1 MTPFRPMN
9 GTDTPTTNK
18 RTASPYNQNTTTGP
32 FAERGGPHTSGR
44 AGASPS
50 GGVADGS
57 VHRSFLSPGTVR
69 GLQAAEY
76 DPDWPSEE
84 ELRAKAPRYTRRE
97 QLRDGALFLVC
108 MAALAL
114 LAALGGGCEL
124 DDASRAPAAAPTTT
138 TTTTTTRPAAS
149 APAPALV
156 FRYGGVDGSKAKEDP
171 RCRISKLGI
180 GNDSL
185 SFHWDTGIPADWS
198 KGATGKG
205 MMILACAFY
214 EENGRW
220 VGGKF
225 DWIDEARA
233 SRPLENIHTGYGG
246 WNAAAW
252 AAAKRRAFC
261 VMSADG
267 KKRSNLLEETR

>member
-1 MTPFRPMN
+1 MN

-57 VHRSFLSPGTVR
+57 VHRSLLSPGTVR

-84 ELRAKAPRYTRRE
+84 ELRATAPRYTRRE
-97 QLRDGALFLVC
+97 QLRDLALFAVC
-108 MAALAL
+108 MGALAL
-114 LAALGGGCEL
+114 LALLAGGCEM
-124 DDASRAPAAAPTTT
+124 DDATRAPAVPPA
-138 TTTTTTRPAAS
+138 TTTTTRPPAS

-171 RCRISKLGI
+171 RCRVSGLRI
-180 GNDSL
+180 GRDSL
-185 SFHWDTGIPADWS
+185 SFKWETGIPSDWRR
-198 KGATGKG
+198 GDTGKG
-205 MMILACAFY
+205 PMVLSCAFY
-214 EENGRW
+214 QAADGRW
-220 VGGKF
+220 IGGKF
-225 DWIDEARA
+225 DWIDTARS
-233 SRPLENIHTGYGG
+233 SRPLENIKTGYGG

-252 AAAKRRAFC
+252 DAAPRRAFC
-261 VMSADG
+261 ILSADG
-267 KKRSNLLEETR
+267 RMRSNLITD